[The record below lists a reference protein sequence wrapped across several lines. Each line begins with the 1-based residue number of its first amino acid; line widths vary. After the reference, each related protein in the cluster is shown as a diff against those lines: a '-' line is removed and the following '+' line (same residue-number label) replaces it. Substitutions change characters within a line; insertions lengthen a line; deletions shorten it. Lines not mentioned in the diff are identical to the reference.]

1 MRGQE
6 GEEVADG
13 ECGRYTVEEGGQRRG
28 GEEIKGRVRRE
39 YHQ

>member
-1 MRGQE
+1 MG
-6 GEEVADG
+6 GEEGKEVVDS
-13 ECGRYTVEEGGQRRG
+13 ECGRYTGEGGGQRRD